1 GCDGKLGGRWRA
13 LPADHPRPSLEARQR
28 KPAAAGGNHRRPS
41 RARSRAAGP
50 AWRGGSRPPP
60 PEAAGRAIGGPWPRD
75 QPRPP
80 GAPRVQLGSRERMLR
95 EKVQISVTV
104 VTAEASPSTTLPSL
118 SRVTLI

>member
-1 GCDGKLGGRWRA
+1 
-13 LPADHPRPSLEARQR
+13 HPRPSLEARQR

-50 AWRGGSRPPP
+50 AWRGCSRSRP
-60 PEAAGRAIGGPWPRD
+60 PEAAGRAIGGPWPGD
-75 QPRPP
+75 QLGLRV
-80 GAPRVQLGSRERMLR
+80 ATRVQLGSREGMLR